1 MHAAH
6 YFVVNIKMISVSI
19 IMKEANESMTKE
31 AKKQNNF
38 LLHYNNAYICDIT
51 CKFHKPLP
59 TYV

>member
-31 AKKQNNF
+31 AKK
-38 LLHYNNAYICDIT
+38 
-51 CKFHKPLP
+51 
-59 TYV
+59 